1 MPLDRTVPALPVS
14 SVTAAVT
21 AYVDLLG
28 FEVVHLDPDGFAI
41 VARDAAEIHLW
52 QAADAGWRRRPAD
65 DLADCPVRTGAED
78 FIAGTASCRIAADEV
93 DTLHDELAAAGV
105 LHPTDSG
112 SPDDTDWGTREF
124 AALDLDGNLLT
135 FFARAGQGT

>member
-1 MPLDRTVPALPVS
+1 MRLTSTVPALPVTD
-14 SVTAAVT
+14 VVRAV
-21 AYVDLLG
+21 AFYADRLG
-28 FEVVHLDPDGFAI
+28 FVARHQDEGFAI
-41 VARDAAEIHLW
+41 VVRDAAELHLW
-52 QAADAGWRRRPAD
+52 EAGDTGWRLRDPAD
-65 DLADCPVRTGAED
+65 LGDCPVRTGAED

-124 AALDLDGNLLT
+124 AALDLDNNLLT
-135 FFARAGQGT
+135 FFARVLGP